1 MQEIAKECTQ
11 RGFAF
16 CDHATSIMKVV
27 ASKIQNICLTK
38 TNESLH
44 LGMLLYLV
52 DDGLGYLVQMLKD

>member
-11 RGFAF
+11 KGFTF
-16 CDHATSIMKVV
+16 CDHATSIMKIV

-44 LGMLLYLV
+44 MGMLLHHV
-52 DDGLGYLVQMLKD
+52 DDGLWYLI